1 MTFNWTDYKT
11 EHAAL
16 VDSWF
21 DDTAVR
27 MTGIEDGFDKEWRA
41 TLDEAKNFPGCRDFC
56 KIVSENGV
64 PFAVVKYGFYQNNV
78 TVSVIIVD
86 PVQRGKGR
94 GSAALRELVINPNT
108 LVGEKVD
115 KFEAV
120 IFPSNVASQKAFEKA
135 GFAFDCAHEDG
146 DVLYYSFKKV
156 TENE

>member
-1 MTFNWTDYKT
+1 MLFTWIDYQT
-11 EHAAL
+11 ENAAL
-16 VDSWF
+16 VDSWL

-27 MTGIEDGFDKEWRA
+27 MTGIEDGFDKEWLA
-41 TLDEAKNFPGCRDFC
+41 TLEEAKNFPGCKDFC

-64 PFAVVKYGFYQNNV
+64 PFAAVKYGFYRNNV

-94 GSAALRELVINPNT
+94 GSAVLRELVTNVNT

-120 IFPSNVASQKAFEKA
+120 IFPSNSASQRAFEKA
-135 GFAFDCAHEDG
+135 GFVFEYAHEDG
-146 DVLYYSFKKV
+146 DALYYSIK
-156 TENE
+156 TGD

>member
-1 MTFNWTDYKT
+1 MKFTWLDYKT

-16 VDSWF
+16 VDSWL

-64 PFAVVKYGFYQNNV
+64 PFAAVKYGFYQNNV

-86 PVQRGKGR
+86 PAQRGKGK

-115 KFEAV
+115 KFDAV
-120 IFPSNVASQKAFEKA
+120 IFPSNAASQKAFEKA
-135 GFAFDCAHEDG
+135 GFAFDYAHEDG
-146 DVLYYSFKKV
+146 DALYYLFKIGD
-156 TENE
+156 